1 MFFKNLS
8 IAKKIFLVIG
18 LSFLVLVLIMGYFFN
33 QQFNNLREE
42 NTNTVS
48 RYLLDLEKQRIKN
61 ATETASQF
69 LGELSN
75 SNSDLN
81 QGSLQEIIKDY
92 NQNIGFGEIGYFF
105 IYDNEGNTISLPP
118 SPEIEGTNRWDLK
131 DANDKYIV
139 RSLAEKADKG
149 GGYVDY
155 VYASPNTG

>member
-1 MFFKNLS
+1 MFFKDLN

-18 LSFLVLVLIMGYFFN
+18 LSFLVLILIMGYFFN

-48 RYLLDLEKQRIKN
+48 KHLLNLEKERIKN

-92 NQNIGFGEIGYFF
+92 NQKSF
-105 IYDNEGNTISLPP
+105 IFLQVFYENLFIQCNRKILCNVSNTI
-118 SPEIEGTNRWDLK
+118 N
-131 DANDKYIV
+131 Y
-139 RSLAEKADKG
+139 
-149 GGYVDY
+149 
-155 VYASPNTG
+155 